1 MTELYSD
8 NTFTIF
14 HTNDGYLLQNRS
26 LPGFA
31 HTHLKNY
38 STAKKLIEM
47 SYKKKCPMDLSKYL
61 LISLLRINE
70 DEKYLERIGQILEME
85 RKRDYYNKNKIMMG
99 RR

>member
-1 MTELYSD
+1 
-8 NTFTIF
+8 
-14 HTNDGYLLQNRS
+14 
-26 LPGFA
+26 
-31 HTHLKNY
+31 
-38 STAKKLIEM
+38 M
-47 SYKKKCPMDLSKYL
+47 SYKKKCPMDLSRYL